1 MSVAGVLDRFQ
12 QRHRVAGFPLA
23 VIYKFVDDQGSYLA
37 ALVTYYAFVSLFP
50 LLLLLT
56 TILGFVL
63 QNNPDLQHRILDSAL
78 SQFPVIGD
86 QLATTKGLTGNG
98 IGILV
103 GVLGSLYG
111 GLGVAQ
117 AAQNAMN
124 VAWSVPRNKRPNP
137 IKSRLRSLLLLGTVG
152 LGILG
157 TTVGSALTASAN
169 EYGAQIGT
177 GLRVLITVGSVALN
191 AAIFLL
197 AFKVA
202 TARDVS
208 TRQIALGAVLA
219 AVYWQALQV
228 LGTAYVGHVVKNASV
243 TNGVFALVLGL
254 IAWIYLAA
262 VGVMFCVE
270 VNVVRTLRLYPRALL
285 TPFTDNVQL
294 TAADESAYTSQAKAQ
309 RAKGF
314 EQVDVTF
321 RPNPPAQT
329 TEEDPGT

>member
-12 QRHRVAGFPLA
+12 QRHPVAGFPLG
-23 VIYKFVDDQGSYLA
+23 VIYKFVDDQGNFLA
-37 ALVTYYAFVSLFP
+37 ALVTYYAFLSLFP

-63 QNNPDLQHRILDSAL
+63 QDNPELQRQILDSTL

-86 QLATTKGLTGNG
+86 QLATRRGLTGSG
-98 IGILV
+98 VGILV

-137 IKSRLRSLLLLGTVG
+137 IKSRLRGLLLLGTVG

-157 TTVGSALTASAN
+157 TTVGSALTASAG
-169 EYGAQIGT
+169 EYGAQIGS
-177 GLRVLITVGSVALN
+177 GLRILITIGSVAVN

-202 TARDVS
+202 TARDV
-208 TRQIALGAVLA
+208 TVRQIALGAVLA
-219 AVYWQALQV
+219 AVFWQALQV
-228 LGTAYVGHVVKNASV
+228 LGTAYVAHVVKNASV
-243 TNGVFALVLGL
+243 TNSVFALVLGL

-270 VNVVRTLRLYPRALL
+270 VNVVRALRLYPRALL

-294 TAADESAYTSQAKAQ
+294 TRADETAYTSQAKAQ

-321 RPNPPAQT
+321 RPSPLAET
-329 TEEDPGT
+329 TENDPGT

>member
-1 MSVAGVLDRFQ
+1 MSVSGVLDRFQ
-12 QRHRVAGFPLA
+12 QRHPVAGFPLA
-23 VIYKFVDDQGSYLA
+23 VIYKFVDDQGNFLA

-63 QNNPDLQHRILDSAL
+63 QDNPELQRQILDSTL

-86 QLATTKGLTGNG
+86 QLATRRGLTGSG
-98 IGILV
+98 VGILV

-137 IKSRLRSLLLLGTVG
+137 IKSRLRGLLLLGTVG

-157 TTVGSALTASAN
+157 TTVGSALTASAG
-169 EYGAQIGT
+169 EYGAQIGS
-177 GLRVLITVGSVALN
+177 GLRILITVGSVAVN

-202 TARDVS
+202 TARDV
-208 TRQIALGAVLA
+208 TVRQIALGAVLA
-219 AVYWQALQV
+219 AVFWQALQV

-270 VNVVRTLRLYPRALL
+270 VNVVRAMRLYPRALL

-294 TAADESAYTSQAKAQ
+294 TRADEDAYTSQAKAQ

-314 EQVDVTF
+314 EQVDVSF
-321 RPNPPAQT
+321 RPNPVAET
-329 TEEDPGT
+329 ADNDPGT